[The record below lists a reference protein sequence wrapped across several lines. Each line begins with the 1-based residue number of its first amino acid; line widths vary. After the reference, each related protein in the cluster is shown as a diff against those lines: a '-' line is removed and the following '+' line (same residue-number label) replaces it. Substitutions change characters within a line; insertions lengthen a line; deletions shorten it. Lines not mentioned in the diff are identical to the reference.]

1 MVGLTPL
8 QTILEMKFYFAHYV
22 EGFVLLGKIS
32 LFLLIFINV
41 NFFWGGGGGGGGKKT
56 THGYSKSDDHLIHLA
71 DIHRFYLIYFEKF
84 SITKVV

>member
-8 QTILEMKFYFAHYV
+8 QTMLEIKFYFAHYV

-32 LFLLIFINV
+32 LFFLIFINV
-41 NFFWGGGGGGGGKKT
+41 NFFWEGGKKT
-56 THGYSKSDDHLIHLA
+56 PNGYSESDDHLIHLA
-71 DIHRFYLIYFEKF
+71 DIHRFYLIYFENF

>member
-8 QTILEMKFYFAHYV
+8 QTMLEMKFYFAHYV

-41 NFFWGGGGGGGGKKT
+41 NFFWGVGGGVRK
-56 THGYSKSDDHLIHLA
+56 LPMVIPNQM
-71 DIHRFYLIYFEKF
+71 II
-84 SITKVV
+84 

>member
-8 QTILEMKFYFAHYV
+8 QTMLEMKFYFAHYV
-22 EGFVLLGKIS
+22 EGFVLLGKIL

-41 NFFWGGGGGGGGKKT
+41 NFFFLGGGGGKKT
-56 THGYSKSDDHLIHLA
+56 PHGYSKSDDHLIHLA

>member
-8 QTILEMKFYFAHYV
+8 QTMLEMKFYFAHYV

-41 NFFWGGGGGGGGKKT
+41 NFFFLGGGGGKKT
-56 THGYSKSDDHLIHLA
+56 PHGYSKSDDHLIHLA
-71 DIHRFYLIYFEKF
+71 DIHRFYLICFEKF

>member
-8 QTILEMKFYFAHYV
+8 QTMLEIKFYFAHYV

-32 LFLLIFINV
+32 LSLLIFINL
-41 NFFWGGGGGGGGKKT
+41 NFFFGGGGKNT
-56 THGYSKSDDHLIHLA
+56 PNGYSESDDHLIHLA

-84 SITKVV
+84 SATKVV

>member
-8 QTILEMKFYFAHYV
+8 QTMLEMKFYFAHYV

-41 NFFWGGGGGGGGKKT
+41 NFFFGRGGGKKT
-56 THGYSKSDDHLIHLA
+56 PHGYSKSDDHLIHLA

>member
-8 QTILEMKFYFAHYV
+8 QTMLEMKFYFAHYV

-41 NFFWGGGGGGGGKKT
+41 NFFFLGGVRK
-56 THGYSKSDDHLIHLA
+56 LPMVIPNQM
-71 DIHRFYLIYFEKF
+71 II
-84 SITKVV
+84 